1 VRKRR
6 ANPVQKW
13 CRRPNAQCMPGR
25 GELQAGTH
33 KKKSAEVCLKPK
45 PVEARFLNRG
55 KKRRKMQKDKKKKMY
70 IVGKE

>member
-1 VRKRR
+1 
-6 ANPVQKW
+6 
-13 CRRPNAQCMPGR
+13 MPGR